1 MNTAI
6 SFQALQAAIIYQ
18 LPAQT
23 MVQSVDSLI
32 NQLVPIRSLEKLAS
46 PLLKQQAVE
55 AIVIS
60 STKVAAAKQSNTQAL
75 FQINLSTA
83 GNSQNNGRNDNA
95 QQYQITSKVPIDVG
109 TKLLLKINAD
119 NSALLLKV
127 LSQPNASNTSSAAN
141 SQTAPSNPA
150 QLVLENNLR
159 QTVPLQQPL
168 KLLLPLLIQSQS
180 SPLVLGNT
188 PQSNLLSQNIAQLL
202 NSFPTP
208 GNLQNPAGLKQAI
221 NNSGIFLESKLA
233 NASTQTSPASQAPTA
248 NPGTT
253 ASQNIQ
259 QSVTNSAVGNSLAGN
274 SQAGDKA
281 AGSTAN
287 TPTAAPPNPAN
298 NDLKAQIQ
306 SLSQQVD
313 KAVSQTQQQTASQT
327 ASTVSNSTSQT
338 AATGTEKPAEL
349 IDKAALIPA
358 ANLILQAAA
367 KPKSTN
373 NTSSKDNLDIVLRQL
388 GKQLLASIARTQVNQ
403 LESMAN
409 RAQLNPENPTVNNS
423 FVLELP
429 ILNGKR
435 IDNLEMK
442 IQEEDVE
449 DKDGELQKCW
459 SVMLSF
465 DLHSMGKMSVQLR
478 VIDQSVAATIWSE
491 LKPTH
496 SLVREHINDLEKN
509 LEGIGVTVNKMETF
523 LGTPP
528 KQLASIHRQL
538 VDVRT

>member
-32 NQLVPIRSLEKLAS
+32 NQLVPIRSLEKLTS

-60 STKVAAAKQSNTQAL
+60 SAKVTAAKQANGDAL
-75 FQINLSTA
+75 FKINLSA
-83 GNSQNNGRNDNA
+83 PNNTQGRNDNP

-109 TKLLLKINAD
+109 TKLLLKINND

-127 LSQPNASNTSSAAN
+127 LSQPGTPTSNLPN
-141 SQTAPSNPA
+141 SPSTLNNPA
-150 QLVLENNLR
+150 QQILENNLR
-159 QTVPLQQPL
+159 QSVPLQQPL

-180 SPLVLGNT
+180 SPLVLNNKA
-188 PQSNLLSQNIAQLL
+188 QNALLTQNIAQLV

-208 GNLQNPAGLKQAI
+208 TSLQNPTGLKQAI
-221 NNSGIFLESKLA
+221 GNSGIFLESKLA
-233 NASTQTSPASQAPTA
+233 NATQAPANQAQAATQQATVTQGAANKIGQATTSLVNTSTNTNSQATNPLPQQTTA
-248 NPGTT
+248 NPL
-253 ASQNIQ
+253 N
-259 QSVTNSAVGNSLAGN
+259 
-274 SQAGDKA
+274 
-281 AGSTAN
+281 
-287 TPTAAPPNPAN
+287 AAPLN
-298 NDLKAQIQ
+298 NDLKSQIQ
-306 SLSQQVD
+306 TLSQQVD
-313 KAVSQTQQQTASQT
+313 KALAQTSPQNSAQP
-327 ASTVSNSTSQT
+327 TVSNT
-338 AATGTEKPAEL
+338 TGTTPTTAIEKPVEQL
-349 IDKAALIPA
+349 DKAALIPA

-367 KPKSTN
+367 KSKANNSGNSST
-373 NTSSKDNLDIVLRQL
+373 KENLDIVLRQL

-409 RAQLNPENPTVNNS
+409 RAQLNPDNPTVNNS
-423 FVLELP
+423 YVLELP

-449 DKDGELQKCW
+449 GEDGEQQKCW

-465 DLHSMGKMSVQLR
+465 DLHSMGKLAVQLR
-478 VIDQSVAATIWSE
+478 VIEKSVAATIWSE
-491 LKPTH
+491 LQPTY
-496 SLVREHINDLEKN
+496 SLVRDHVKDLEKN
-509 LEGIGVTVNKMETF
+509 LEGIGVTVKKVETL

-528 KQLASIHRQL
+528 RQLASIHRQL
-538 VDVRT
+538 VDIRT